1 MQEINLL
8 CFGFGQV
15 AKEFLKN
22 LLKYNIKI
30 NLNTTSRK
38 KTGEYKYLKLKYKNF
53 SFDENKF
60 DKKLLVEIKK
70 FSHILVSTPPVGSK
84 DLFLELIG
92 SNFNL
97 LNKSKWITYLS
108 STSVYGDHKGNWVDE
123 NSKLIPNSKKAKI
136 RLEIENKWKDLS
148 KNYPIQIF
156 RLAGIYS
163 KEENLITRIKKSNS
177 RIVKKKNHKFS
188 RVHVED
194 ISGFLLSS
202 LENFKSGE
210 IYNIA
215 DDKPISNE
223 EVLNEILEKY
233 TLKSPTIIDF
243 EDLENSAL
251 KKIYLSSKQVKN
263 SKAKKF
269 FNYELI
275 YPTIR
280 EGLNLL

>member
-15 AKEFLKN
+15 AKEFLKS

-53 SFDENKF
+53 SFDETKF
-60 DKKLLVEIKK
+60 DKKLLIEIRK
-70 FSHILVSTPPVGSK
+70 FSHILISTPPVGSK

-251 KKIYLSSKQVKN
+251 KEIYLSSKQVKN

>member
-22 LLKYNIKI
+22 LLKFNIKI
-30 NLNTTSRK
+30 NLITTSRK
-38 KTGEYKYLKLKYKNF
+38 KTGVYKYLKLKYKNF
-53 SFDENKF
+53 SFYETKF
-60 DKKLLVEIKK
+60 DKKLLIQIKK

-123 NSKLIPNSKKAKI
+123 NSKLIPNSTKAKI

-177 RIVKKKNHKFS
+177 RIVKKKNHKLS
-188 RVHVED
+188 RVHLED

-202 LENFKSGE
+202 LENFRSGE

-251 KKIYLSSKQVKN
+251 KEFYSSSKQVKN

-269 FNYELI
+269 FNYKLI

>member
-15 AKEFLKN
+15 AKEFLKS

-53 SFDENKF
+53 SFDETKF
-60 DKKLLVEIKK
+60 DKKLLIEIRK
-70 FSHILVSTPPVGSK
+70 FSHILISTPPVGSK

>member
-53 SFDENKF
+53 SFDETKF
-60 DKKLLVEIKK
+60 DKKLLIEIRK

>member
-53 SFDENKF
+53 SFDETKF
-60 DKKLLVEIKK
+60 DKKLLIEIKK

-251 KKIYLSSKQVKN
+251 KEIYLSSKQVKN

>member
-53 SFDENKF
+53 SFDETKF